1 MIGWGDV
8 YKVVVA
14 MVPLYFALILG
25 FGSVRWWR
33 IFTPEQCGAINR
45 FVCFFTLPLFT
56 FEFTAHVDPYKWNYR
71 FIGADAISKL
81 IIVAAI
87 VWLTILLFVLEF
99 RRTGSLDVHMISG
112 TNTSQ
117 SVELGEGGKDV
128 EGLSAMSTT
137 SSSRPSFWYLMKA
150 VWLKLGM
157 NPNSYAVFIGIGW
170 AFISSRW
177 HIELPSIMEG
187 SVLIMSKAGMVL
199 RFIAGPAA
207 MAIGSIAV
215 GLHGDVLRVAII
227 QAALPQSITSFIF
240 AKEYGL
246 HAEVL
251 STAVIFGMIVSLP
264 VLIAYYAV
272 LEFVTSRADTRSGKS
287 RLCNVLPAASLLCLL
302 FLILTLSSEY
312 KEENQYRP
320 YGSEA
325 LPQDIVSKTSN
336 LEMRPL
342 WNEKKKRS
350 KSSVNLLEK
359 KDANSTN
366 LFAMAVGIKQ
376 KDLVSKMVKK
386 FLSSGFV
393 VMLFHYDGIVDEW
406 KEFQWSDLVIHVS
419 AINQTKWWFAKR
431 FLHPDIVAEY
441 SYIFLWDEDLGVEN
455 FHPKRYVSIV
465 QKEGLEISQPALDY
479 SKSEVH
485 HQITARLRGSIAHR
499 RTYKASNNGNG
510 CHESST
516 APPCTGWIEVM
527 APVFSRAAWRCVWHM
542 IQGDRT
548 KKVGVVD
555 AEYIIHYGRPTLGG
569 SDENE
574 ESSSKSSGKDH
585 RVDVRRESYNEMKVF
600 KRKWERAVKDDK
612 CWIDPYK

>member
-1 MIGWGDV
+1 M
-8 YKVVVA
+8 K
-14 MVPLYFALILG
+14 
-25 FGSVRWWR
+25 
-33 IFTPEQCGAINR
+33 
-45 FVCFFTLPLFT
+45 
-56 FEFTAHVDPYKWNYR
+56 
-71 FIGADAISKL
+71 
-81 IIVAAI
+81 
-87 VWLTILLFVLEF
+87 
-99 RRTGSLDVHMISG
+99 
-112 TNTSQ
+112 
-117 SVELGEGGKDV
+117 
-128 EGLSAMSTT
+128 
-137 SSSRPSFWYLMKA
+137 SS
-150 VWLKLGM
+150 
-157 NPNSYAVFIGIGW
+157 PNS
-170 AFISSRW
+170 
-177 HIELPSIMEG
+177 
-187 SVLIMSKAGMVL
+187 
-199 RFIAGPAA
+199 
-207 MAIGSIAV
+207 
-215 GLHGDVLRVAII
+215 
-227 QAALPQSITSFIF
+227 
-240 AKEYGL
+240 
-246 HAEVL
+246 
-251 STAVIFGMIVSLP
+251 
-264 VLIAYYAV
+264 
-272 LEFVTSRADTRSGKS
+272 VTLRADTRSGKS

-312 KEENQYRP
+312 KEEKSSLWRVTNSLQNLKNKCKNQYRP

-359 KDANSTN
+359 KGANSTN

-393 VMLFHYDGIVDEW
+393 VMLFHYDGFVNEW
-406 KEFQWSDLVIHVS
+406 KEFQWNDLVIHVS

-510 CHESST
+510 CDGRST

-542 IQGDRT
+542 IQNDLIHAWGLDMQLGYCAQASFSGDRT
-548 KKVGVVD
+548 KNVGVVD
-555 AEYIIHYGRPTLGG
+555 AEYIIHYGLPTLGG

>member
-1 MIGWGDV
+1 M
-8 YKVVVA
+8 K
-14 MVPLYFALILG
+14 
-25 FGSVRWWR
+25 
-33 IFTPEQCGAINR
+33 
-45 FVCFFTLPLFT
+45 
-56 FEFTAHVDPYKWNYR
+56 
-71 FIGADAISKL
+71 
-81 IIVAAI
+81 
-87 VWLTILLFVLEF
+87 
-99 RRTGSLDVHMISG
+99 
-112 TNTSQ
+112 
-117 SVELGEGGKDV
+117 
-128 EGLSAMSTT
+128 
-137 SSSRPSFWYLMKA
+137 SS
-150 VWLKLGM
+150 
-157 NPNSYAVFIGIGW
+157 PNS
-170 AFISSRW
+170 
-177 HIELPSIMEG
+177 
-187 SVLIMSKAGMVL
+187 
-199 RFIAGPAA
+199 
-207 MAIGSIAV
+207 
-215 GLHGDVLRVAII
+215 
-227 QAALPQSITSFIF
+227 
-240 AKEYGL
+240 
-246 HAEVL
+246 
-251 STAVIFGMIVSLP
+251 
-264 VLIAYYAV
+264 
-272 LEFVTSRADTRSGKS
+272 VTLRADPRSGKS
-287 RLCNVLPAASLLCLL
+287 RLGNVLPAASLLCLL

-312 KEENQYRP
+312 KEEKSSLWRVTNSLQNLKNKCKNQYRP

-336 LEMRPL
+336 LEMLPL

-359 KDANSTN
+359 KGANSTN

-510 CHESST
+510 CDESST

-542 IQGDRT
+542 IQNDLIHAWGLDMQLGYCAQGDRT
-548 KKVGVVD
+548 KNVGVVD
-555 AEYIIHYGRPTLGG
+555 AEYIIHYGLPTLGG

>member
-1 MIGWGDV
+1 ME
-8 YKVVVA
+8 KKRNKKEQK
-14 MVPLYFALILG
+14 
-25 FGSVRWWR
+25 SVH
-33 IFTPEQCGAINR
+33 R
-45 FVCFFTLPLFT
+45 FHVTL
-56 FEFTAHVDPYKWNYR
+56 
-71 FIGADAISKL
+71 
-81 IIVAAI
+81 
-87 VWLTILLFVLEF
+87 
-99 RRTGSLDVHMISG
+99 
-112 TNTSQ
+112 
-117 SVELGEGGKDV
+117 
-128 EGLSAMSTT
+128 
-137 SSSRPSFWYLMKA
+137 
-150 VWLKLGM
+150 
-157 NPNSYAVFIGIGW
+157 
-170 AFISSRW
+170 
-177 HIELPSIMEG
+177 
-187 SVLIMSKAGMVL
+187 
-199 RFIAGPAA
+199 
-207 MAIGSIAV
+207 
-215 GLHGDVLRVAII
+215 
-227 QAALPQSITSFIF
+227 
-240 AKEYGL
+240 
-246 HAEVL
+246 
-251 STAVIFGMIVSLP
+251 
-264 VLIAYYAV
+264 
-272 LEFVTSRADTRSGKS
+272 RADPRSGKS
-287 RLCNVLPAASLLCLL
+287 RLGNVLPAASLLCLL

-359 KDANSTN
+359 KGANSTN

-419 AINQTKWWFAKR
+419 AINQTKW
-431 FLHPDIVAEY
+431 
-441 SYIFLWDEDLGVEN
+441 
-455 FHPKRYVSIV
+455 YVSIV

-510 CHESST
+510 CDESST

-542 IQGDRT
+542 IQNDLIHAWGLDMQLGYCAQASFSGDRT
-548 KKVGVVD
+548 KNVGVVD
-555 AEYIIHYGRPTLGG
+555 AEYIIHYGLPTLGG